1 MQKHKDT
8 LVEECK
14 GCARAGR
21 ILCKVIKEPGYFWD
35 KYGYCFARV
44 DHARAAEIE
53 EEIKLAPSNTKPRKE

>member
-1 MQKHKDT
+1 MQNYKDT

-53 EEIKLAPSNTKPRKE
+53 GEIKSACSKATKSP